1 MRLYAKE
8 KVFTLR
14 DKFRFFDEN
23 ENDVYLVEGKLW
35 SFTKQLTMTDALSN
49 EVAFIREQF
58 LTWMPKFHVFV
69 DGVEVAEIRKHF
81 TFFKPKYSID
91 CKGWEIQGDFLNHD
105 YSIMKDEKQIAT
117 IHKKWLTWGDTYEI
131 DIADPADAVLV
142 CSIVLCIDCV
152 DERTAAAASSASSS
166 SSSS

>member
-8 KVFTLR
+8 KVFTLT

-23 ENDVYLVEGKLW
+23 ENDVYLVEGKFW

-49 EVAFIREQF
+49 EVALIKEQF
-58 LTWMPKFHVFV
+58 FTWMPKFHVFV
-69 DGVEVAEIRKHF
+69 GGVEVAEIRKQF

-105 YSIMKDEKQIAT
+105 YSIMKGDYQIAT
-117 IHKKWLTWGDTYEI
+117 IHKRWLTWGDTYEI
-131 DIADPADAVLV
+131 NITDPADAVLV

-152 DERTAAAASSASSS
+152 DERNAAASSSASSS

>member
-35 SFTKQLTMTDALSN
+35 SFTKQLTMTDTLSN
-49 EVAFIREQF
+49 EVAFIKEQF

-69 DGVEVAEIRKHF
+69 GGVKVAEIRKHF

-131 DIADPADAVLV
+131 DITDPADAVLV

-166 SSSS
+166 STSS